1 MNAPLT
7 VDLGAEI
14 CGSLAPAAARE
25 WLVTNG
31 VGGFACGSVA
41 GLLTRRYHGLLIA
54 ALDTAGAAGGQQ
66 SSLGARTLLVSKF
79 DETLHYDSRS
89 YELGANCW
97 ASGGP
102 DPTIAPEGFRFIER
116 FQLQGTTPVWTFA
129 CADALLEKRIWM
141 ADGSNT
147 TYVRYDLVRGSAVPA
162 QLEIKVLV
170 NYRDFHSTTH
180 VALIGD
186 SGRFQITPV
195 DHGLRVIAGPGAT
208 PFYLLSDSAQAEP
221 QHEWYLNFDLAEE
234 RLRGLDDREDHLLA
248 GIFGGQLE
256 LGRSLTMV
264 LSTDAEASLDG
275 HAALAARTNLDEKLL
290 DYWVTA
296 QPRLSLDAPPWIR
309 QLVLA
314 AAQFPVRSQ
323 PRQAAAPVN
332 RDEVSKN
339 DELAKNTML
348 NTSGDVAPGRKSE
361 AAAKLAPSTDSV
373 IAGYPWFGA
382 WGRDTMIALPGL
394 LLETGRRDLA
404 RAILRSAANFVD
416 QGMLPN
422 VFAEAGQP
430 AQYNSVDASLWYFDA
445 LRQYYDATSDR
456 TLLEELF
463 ATLEEIINRY
473 AHGTR
478 YSIRMDE
485 ADGLLHAGES
495 GIQLTWMDAKVGSQV
510 MTPRIGKPIEVNA
523 LWYNALRTM
532 ARFAF
537 ILDRPTWE
545 YNRLAERVLAG
556 FARFWNANAHCCF
569 DVLDGP
575 DGGHD
580 DAIRP
585 NQIFAVSLPE
595 SPLAVEQRTAVVEIC
610 LRRLT
615 TPYGLRTL
623 DPADPRYI
631 GFYGGPQSRRD
642 AAYHQGTVWAW
653 LMGPF
658 VLAHLR
664 VYQDSRLAFT
674 FLKPLAHHLLARG
687 LGTVSE
693 VFDGEPPFVPCGA
706 IAQAWSVAEILRAW
720 RACHSAAFEGKR
732 LRAAR

>member
-1 MNAPLT
+1 M
-7 VDLGAEI
+7 DLGAEI
-14 CGSLAPAAARE
+14 CGSLAAAASRE

-31 VGGFACGSVA
+31 LGGFACGSVA
-41 GLLTRRYHGLLIA
+41 GVLTRRYHGLLIA
-54 ALDTAGAAGGQQ
+54 ALDPAGAAGGPRAC
-66 SSLGARTLLVSKF
+66 LGARTLLVSKF
-79 DETLHYDSRS
+79 DETLHYDNRS
-89 YELGANCW
+89 YELGANSW

-102 DPTIAPEGFRFIER
+102 DSSIAPEGFRFIER

-141 ADGSNT
+141 ADGANT
-147 TYVRYDLVRGSAVPA
+147 TYVRYDLVRASAVPV
-162 QLEIKVLV
+162 QLEIKALV

-180 VALIGD
+180 AAQLGD
-186 SGRFQITPV
+186 RGRFQIAPV
-195 DHGLRVIAGPGAT
+195 DHGLHVIAGPGAT

-234 RLRGLDDREDHLLA
+234 RFRGLDDREDHLLA
-248 GIFGGQLE
+248 GIFRGRLEPGG
-256 LGRSLTMV
+256 SLTMV
-264 LSTDAEASLDG
+264 LSTDAQASLDG
-275 HAALAARTNLDEKLL
+275 RAALAARAQIDEKLL
-290 DYWVTA
+290 EYWAAA
-296 QPRLSLDAPPWIR
+296 QPRPSLDAPQWIP

-314 AAQFPVRSQ
+314 ASQFPIRRQ
-323 PRQAAAPVN
+323 PLQAPSSVN
-332 RDEVSKN
+332 RDEVAKN
-339 DELAKNTML
+339 DERAKNSML
-348 NTSGDVAPGRKSE
+348 HNAVDVSPGRESE
-361 AAAKLAPSTDSV
+361 GSASDKLASVTDSV

-404 RAILRSAANFVD
+404 RAILGSAAHSVD

-430 AQYNSVDASLWYFDA
+430 AQYNSVDATLWYFDA
-445 LRQYYDATSDR
+445 LRQYYDATPDR
-456 TLLEELF
+456 TLLQELF
-463 ATLEEIINRY
+463 ATLQEMINHY

-485 ADGLLHAGES
+485 ADGLLHAGEP
-495 GIQLTWMDAKVGSQV
+495 GTQLTWMDAKVGGQAI
-510 MTPRIGKPIEVNA
+510 TPRIGKPIEVNA

-537 ILDRPTWE
+537 MLDKPTWE
-545 YNRLAERVLAG
+545 YNRLAERALAG
-556 FARFWNANAHCCF
+556 FARFWNANARCCF

-575 DGGHD
+575 GGGHD
-580 DAIRP
+580 DTVRP

-595 SPLAVEQRTAVVEIC
+595 SPLGLEQRAAVVEIC
-610 LRRLT
+610 LRRLV

-623 DPADPRYI
+623 DPADPNYI
-631 GFYGGPQSRRD
+631 GHYGGPQAQRD

-664 VYQDSRLAFT
+664 VHHDSRLAFT
-674 FLKPLAHHLLARG
+674 FLEPIAHHLLARG

-693 VFDGEPPFVPCGA
+693 IFDA
-706 IAQAWSVAEILRAW
+706 
-720 RACHSAAFEGKR
+720 
-732 LRAAR
+732 

>member
-1 MNAPLT
+1 
-7 VDLGAEI
+7 
-14 CGSLAPAAARE
+14 
-25 WLVTNG
+25 
-31 VGGFACGSVA
+31 
-41 GLLTRRYHGLLIA
+41 LLTRRYHGLLIA
-54 ALDTAGAAGGQQ
+54 ALDPAGAAGGPRTC
-66 SSLGARTLLVSKF
+66 LGARTLLVSKF
-79 DETLHYDSRS
+79 DETLHYDGRS

-102 DPTIAPEGFRFIER
+102 NPTIAPEGFRFIAR

-147 TYVRYDLVRGSAVPA
+147 TYVRYDLVRGSAGPA

-180 VALIGD
+180 MAQLD
-186 SGRFQITPV
+186 ASARFQITTV
-195 DHGLRVIAGPGAT
+195 EHGLRVLAGPGAT
-208 PFYLLSDSAQAEP
+208 PFYLLCDSAEAEP

-234 RLRGLDDREDHLLA
+234 RFRGLDDREDQLLA
-248 GIFGGQLE
+248 GVFRARLE
-256 LGRSLTMV
+256 LGGSLTMV
-264 LSTDAEASLDG
+264 LSTDAGASLDG
-275 HAALAARTNLDEKLL
+275 RAALATRAQLDEKLL
-290 DYWVTA
+290 EYWVAA
-296 QPRLSLDAPPWIR
+296 QPRSSLDASPWIR

-314 AAQFPVRSQ
+314 AAQFPIRT
-323 PRQAAAPVN
+323 PPGQATVSAN
-332 RDEVSKN
+332 RE
-339 DELAKNTML
+339 
-348 NTSGDVAPGRKSE
+348 E
-361 AAAKLAPSTDSV
+361 AAQNASGVKISPESDLAGAVAGVTDSV

-430 AQYNSVDASLWYFDA
+430 PQYNSVDASLWYFDA

-456 TLLEELF
+456 TLLQEIF
-463 ATLEEIINRY
+463 ATLEEIIKHY

-495 GIQLTWMDAKVGSQV
+495 GIQLTWMDAKVGGQV

-537 ILDRPTWE
+537 VLDKPTWE

-556 FARFWNANAHCCF
+556 FARFWNANAQCCF

-575 DGGHD
+575 GGGHD
-580 DAIRP
+580 EAIRP

-595 SPLAVEQRTAVVEIC
+595 SPLAVEQRAAVVEIC
-610 LRRLT
+610 LRRLF

-631 GFYGGPQSRRD
+631 GHYGGGQAQRD

-664 VYQDSRLAFT
+664 VHHDSRLAFT
-674 FLKPLAHHLLARG
+674 FLDPIAHHLLARG

-693 VFDGEPPFVPCGA
+693 LFDGEPPFAAGGA
-706 IAQAWSVAEILRAW
+706 IAQAWSVGEILRAW
-720 RACHSAAFEGKR
+720 SACHSAAFAGKR